1 MGRDQSKARGR
12 QTMKVGDLVTGRINS
27 DNRVGIV
34 VGMCM
39 AIGSEWMFVRW
50 TSGILETIR
59 KSTVKVA
66 T

>member
-1 MGRDQSKARGR
+1 
-12 QTMKVGDLVTGRINS
+12 MKVGDLVTGRINS

-39 AIGSEWMFVRW
+39 AIGSEWMSVRW
-50 TSGILETIR
+50 SSGKLETIR
-59 KSTVKVA
+59 KRAVKVA